1 MKKIAMTLMSVSAV
15 ALLGSGCVSME
26 EYDRTVRMLETEQHA
41 NVALGAENQRLSGEV
56 TRLRSENTAL
66 ERSLSDLKTT
76 AENTPSYDEATL
88 VEKFQEIW
96 GSGLRGSDWEYVQS
110 GGAVGVRMDDSGVLF
125 RSGSWDLTDQTK
137 SRLAQ
142 LAGTLKTQ
150 LNNPNLFVRID
161 GHTDSDPIRRLR
173 EKGIE
178 NNIHLSAMRA
188 MAVRTYMVSQGLPAD
203 RVFVAGFGEH
213 WPVNPG
219 NSARDKQRNRRVE
232 IYLGDA
238 DALSIGSLPSAQVQ
252 R

>member
-1 MKKIAMTLMSVSAV
+1 MKKIFTFFLTVSAV
-15 ALLGSGCVSME
+15 ALLGGCVSME

-41 NVALGAENQRLSGEV
+41 NTAMAAENARLEGEV
-56 TRLRSENTAL
+56 NRLRSENSAL
-66 ERSLSDLKTT
+66 ERSLEDIKV
-76 AENTPSYDEATL
+76 AAANTPTYDEATL
-88 VEKFQEIW
+88 VEKFQQIW
-96 GSGLRGSDWEYVQS
+96 GSGLRSSEWEYVQS

-137 SRLAQ
+137 ARLKQ
-142 LAGTLKTQ
+142 LADTLKGQ
-150 LNNPNLFVRID
+150 LDNPNMFVRVD

-178 NNIHLSAMRA
+178 SNVHLSSMRA
-188 MAVRTYMVSQGLPAD
+188 MAVRTYMVQQGLPAD

-213 WPVNPG
+213 WPVNKG
-219 NSARDKQRNRRVE
+219 NTARDKQRNRRVE

-238 DALSIGSLPSAQVQ
+238 DALSIGSLPGPHVQ